1 MIIKG
6 VKLFLYYE
14 LVFWFLFTFNRK
26 MILIILIIFTLV
38 WYNRVLRKNSYNFI
52 EQLPRNKQKENV

>member
-6 VKLFLYYE
+6 IKLFLYYE
-14 LVFWFLFTFNRK
+14 LVFWFLFTLNQK
-26 MILIILIIFTLV
+26 IILIIFTLV